1 MISDPVA
8 LVAILTAVVFKMV
21 WLERFER
28 FRKLGA
34 AAAAILFTMVLS
46 NTGIIPGASPVYDFF
61 TGYGV
66 LAGTV
71 MILLGVD
78 LASIRAA
85 GSTMLVAFG
94 IGALGSTLGA
104 MVMGFVLHS
113 GLGAETWKL
122 SGQFAATYIG
132 GGVNFAAVAQAFDTS
147 SDLFTGGVAAD
158 VIITAF
164 WLVTTLAVPALMRSG
179 PENGAGPPPRPVER
193 TSDAPIPE
201 TRGPDEPASG
211 DGPRHSLV
219 QALFSSGSAVSLGDL
234 AAILA
239 LTVGC
244 LWIAELLGALVPAVP
259 AVFWL
264 TTLALLLAQ
273 LRVVRGL
280 TGATV
285 LGNYLIL
292 LFLAC
297 NGARSVVARIVE
309 VGPEIFYFAAGT
321 VAIHGLIVF
330 GLGRLVRIDAGTLAV
345 ASQANVGGS
354 ASAMAIATARG
365 YESRI
370 LPGVAVGILGVGLG
384 NYVGLA
390 VGSLMRVLLAAP

>member
-1 MISDPVA
+1 MISNPVA

-21 WLERFER
+21 WLERFDR

-34 AAAAILFTMVLS
+34 AAGAILLTMVLS
-46 NTGIIPGASPVYDFF
+46 NIGVIPGASPVYDFF

-85 GSTMLVAFG
+85 GSTMLLAFG
-94 IGALGSTLGA
+94 IGAVGSTVGA
-104 MVMGFVLHS
+104 MVMGFVLHP
-113 GLGAETWKL
+113 GLGDETWKL

-147 SDLFTGGVAAD
+147 SDLFTAGVAAD

-164 WLVTTLAVPALMRSG
+164 WLVTTLALPVLLRSG
-179 PENGAGPPPRPVER
+179 GAENGSGSRSRPVEGFPDDQAAEAR
-193 TSDAPIPE
+193 VPE
-201 TRGPDEPASG
+201 GSASG
-211 DGPRHSLV
+211 RGPRHSLV
-219 QALFSSGSAVSLGDL
+219 QALFSSGSAVSLTDL
-234 AAILA
+234 AAIVA

-244 LWIAELLGALVPAVP
+244 LWIAELLGMLVPAVP

-273 LRVVRGL
+273 VRAVRGL

-309 VGPEIFYFAAGT
+309 VGPEVFYFAAGT
-321 VAIHGLIVF
+321 VAIHGLVIF
-330 GLGRLVRIDAGTLAV
+330 GLGRLVRLDAGTLAV

-354 ASAMAIATARG
+354 ASAIAIATARG
-365 YESRI
+365 YQSRI
-370 LPGVAVGILGVGLG
+370 LPGVAVGILGVGIG

-390 VGSLMRVLLAAP
+390 VGHLMRILL